1 MANIIK
7 VTATDGTPLEF
18 YDEVKS
24 SGGMKDCYFSTDK
37 KYVCLVFREAKHN
50 NPSQTAIVLKQFV
63 DFIRKESLKKQ
74 VANIGN
80 SYSFGQNMYSFGI
93 TKLE

>member
-37 KYVCLVFREAKHN
+37 KYVCLVFRDAKHN
-50 NPSQTAIVLKQFV
+50 NPANKERLHME
-63 DFIRKESLKKQ
+63 RKNWY
-74 VANIGN
+74 NI
-80 SYSFGQNMYSFGI
+80 SI
-93 TKLE
+93 L